1 MFKSVSLL
9 LAAVLPLVV
18 AHNHSDDG
26 DDALDGGVIAGI
38 VIGSLAGVGLIAALV
53 YYFYLKPGAMYGSK
67 IKMTSA
73 ATGGA
78 IATNNLPMVA
88 LKVTDE
94 DDL

>member
-67 IKMTSA
+67 IKVPTT
-73 ATGGA
+73 TGGA

>member
-18 AHNHSDDG
+18 ASNHSDG
-26 DDALDGGVIAGI
+26 DDAMDGGVIAGI

-67 IKMTSA
+67 IKMPPATTGA
-73 ATGGA
+73 AV
-78 IATNNLPMVA
+78 ATNNLPMVA

>member
-1 MFKSVSLL
+1 MFKSVSIL

-18 AHNHSDDG
+18 AHNHSDG

-38 VIGSLAGVGLIAALV
+38 VIGSLAGVALIGALV

-67 IKMTSA
+67 IKMPTT
-73 ATGGA
+73 TGGA